1 MLLTAHRDG
10 KTKVTSWFSFF
21 SVLPFHPVSLLCL
34 LIFTHS
40 LISCRDF
47 NMLDAEKIPVI
58 WEYAI
63 KHMRD
68 CVICDTFMSISLA
81 VENKFFSLILPICV

>member
-1 MLLTAHRDG
+1 
-10 KTKVTSWFSFF
+10 
-21 SVLPFHPVSLLCL
+21 
-34 LIFTHS
+34 
-40 LISCRDF
+40 
-47 NMLDAEKIPVI
+47 MLDAEKIPVI

-63 KHMRD
+63 KYMRD